1 MKKFLFLIFILFL
14 LKANQTLASTL
25 SVISPD
31 SILNNKQFEVKI
43 ELDTGGSLINSFDIT
58 VSYPKDLLKFEG
70 YKEEG
75 SINKSW
81 YISPTEKN
89 NGSINFIGIIP
100 GGVDGVYD
108 PDKKGLQPIPITKL
122 LFSSKSNGI
131 GEFKIINSS
140 ILENDGL
147 GTPLVYDV
155 NNSRISISISNINE
169 NSENKSDNEPPF
181 PFDIEFIESGFFSKT
196 PSMII
201 FSTTDKESG
210 IKSYQIKKT
219 GNLWK
224 DVTSPLAISKSL
236 LKKDIIVRAVD
247 YSGNERLS
255 SIQIPGLV
263 SGRQL
268 ALLALVFG
276 LGLYV
281 FFLYKKRKE

>member
-1 MKKFLFLIFILFL
+1 MKKFLFFIFILFF
-14 LKANQTLASTL
+14 LKANQTLASSL

-31 SILNNKQFEVKI
+31 NISNNKKFEVRV
-43 ELDTGGSLINSFDIT
+43 ELDTNGTLINSFDIT

-81 YISPTEKN
+81 YITPTDKN
-89 NGSINFIGIIP
+89 GLVNFIGIIP

-108 PDKKGLQPIPITKL
+108 PDKKGLQPIPITRL
-122 LFSSKSNGI
+122 LFSPKSNGI

-169 NSENKSDNEPPF
+169 NSENKSDNEPPL

-219 GNLWK
+219 DNIWR

-268 ALLALVFG
+268 ILLVSVFG

-281 FFLYKKRKE
+281 FFFYKKRKE